1 MTDIEIK
8 NLQELKQ
15 VMDNHGGNYDFD
27 MVERAFTLCVTA
39 HAGQKRV
46 SGEDYYYHPFNV
58 AKIVISLGM
67 DSQSI
72 AAALLHDV
80 VEDTDYTLDDIK
92 EMFGEDVALLVDG
105 VTKIGRLNFS
115 TKEQQQ
121 AESLR
126 KMLIAMGKDIRV
138 IIIKLADRLHNMRT
152 IDAMREQ
159 KQRDVSVETL
169 EIYAP
174 IAHRLGIRPVK
185 EELEDLAIKHLDPIA
200 YHDIEELLTHRKKH
214 REQILNEIKGRIE
227 ERLRN
232 DMPNVNM
239 SFQSRV
245 KSIHGIY
252 RKMYIQSRDFD
263 EIYDIYAIRIIIDTV
278 ADCYNILGIM
288 HDMFRPIPNRF
299 KDYIS
304 TPKPNMYQ
312 SLHTTVIGRSGIPF
326 EIQIRTFDM
335 HHTAE
340 FGIAAH
346 WKYKEGIKENDKNLE
361 ERLAWV
367 RQLIENQEA
376 TDDGS
381 ELIRN
386 IKVDL
391 SQEDVFAVTPKG
403 DVINLPLGATIVDFA
418 FQIHSAVGVRMV
430 GAKVDGKIVP
440 INHEVKTGEVIEILT
455 TNAAGHGP
463 SRDWLNIAVT
473 SSAKAKIRSWFKKE
487 KRSENIV
494 TGKTDFEKE
503 LRRNNIDLTDEEQKE
518 IVEDLARRHRLANGE
533 EFYAAIGYGG
543 ILLSKIIPRIKD
555 DFNKK
560 AAEKKP
566 PEIVPISQ
574 NRSQKSSDGVIV
586 EGIDN
591 CLIKFSHCCNPL
603 PGDDIIG
610 YITRGHGVS
619 IHKRDCNNVPVNIA
633 DSSEPARWI
642 NAYWDGTKAE
652 SFTSTLRINAIDRQ
666 GILIDVMNAVNNMR
680 VPIHSVNARELKN
693 GNCTIIMAL
702 SAESVEHLKSIIL
715 RVEKVSGVFGVERI
729 NQ

>member
-1 MTDIEIK
+1 MTEIQIK
-8 NLQELKQ
+8 NFNDLRLTLE
-15 VMDNHGGNYDFD
+15 NYGEEYNLD
-27 MVERAFTLCVTA
+27 MIKKAYEVCVTA
-39 HAGQKRV
+39 HEGQKRI

-67 DSQSI
+67 DSESI
-72 AAALLHDV
+72 AASLLHDV
-80 VEDTDYTLDDIK
+80 VEDTEITINNIK
-92 EMFGEDVALLVDG
+92 QQFGEEVALLVDG

-152 IDAMREQ
+152 IDAMRPQ

-200 YHDIEELLTHRKKH
+200 YKEIEELLKHRKNH
-214 REQILNEIKGRIE
+214 REQILNEIKDRIE
-227 ERLRN
+227 QRLRET
-232 DMPNVNM
+232 MPNATL
-239 SFQSRV
+239 SFQGRV

-252 RKMYIQSRDFD
+252 RKMYAQGRMFD
-263 EIYDIYAIRIIIDTV
+263 EIYDIYAIRIITDTV
-278 ADCYNILGIM
+278 ADCYNILGLM

-312 SLHTTVIGRSGIPF
+312 SLHTTVISRAGIPF
-326 EIQIRTFDM
+326 EIQIRTFEM

-346 WKYKEGIKENDKNLE
+346 WKYKEGITDNDKRME
-361 ERLAWV
+361 ERLEWI
-367 RQLIENQEA
+367 RQIIDTQDA
-376 TDDGS
+376 STDASDI
-381 ELIRN
+381 IRT

-391 SQEDVFAVTPKG
+391 SEEDVFAVTPKG
-403 DVINLPLGATIVDFA
+403 DVINLPVGATVVDFA
-418 FQIHSAVGVRMV
+418 FAIHSAVGTRMV

-455 TNAAGHGP
+455 SNAAGRGP

-494 TGKTDFEKE
+494 AGQNEYEKE
-503 LRRNNIDLTDEEQKE
+503 LRRNNINFTENELNEYTEE
-518 IVEDLARRHRLANGE
+518 LAKKYRFANSE

-543 ILLSKIIPRIKD
+543 ILLSKILPRIKD
-555 DFNKK
+555 DYNKRIS
-560 AAEKKP
+560 ESKP
-566 PEIVPISQ
+566 QTAVQ
-574 NRSQKSSDGVIV
+574 TVGYKTKSSEGVIV

-591 CLIKFSHCCNPL
+591 CLIKLSKCCNPL
-603 PGDDIIG
+603 PGDNIIG
-610 YITRGHGVS
+610 FITRGHGVS
-619 IHKRDCNNVPVNIA
+619 IHKRDCNNVPVDIST
-633 DSSEPARWI
+633 DDEPERWV
-642 NAYWDGTKAE
+642 NAYWHIGKTE
-652 SFTSTLRINAIDRQ
+652 TFTSTLKAVAIDRD
-666 GILIDVMNAVNNMR
+666 GILIEVMNALNNMH
-680 VPIHSVNARELKN
+680 VAIHSISARQTKD
-693 GNCTIIMAL
+693 GNCVIIMTI
-702 SAESVEHLKSIIL
+702 SAESVEHLRSIIA
-715 RVEKVSGVFGVERI
+715 RVEKVPKVFNVERI